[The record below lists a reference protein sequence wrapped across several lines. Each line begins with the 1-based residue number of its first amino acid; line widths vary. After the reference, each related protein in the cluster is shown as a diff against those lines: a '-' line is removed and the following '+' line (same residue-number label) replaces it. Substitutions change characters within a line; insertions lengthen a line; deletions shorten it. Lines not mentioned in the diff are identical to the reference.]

1 MPPRIPRACRKRGCA
16 KTTTDRSG
24 YCEEHR
30 NTGWENHQQGKS
42 RHERGYISVWTKISE
57 NEWDFLLGYLQ
68 GLNSA
73 TISGI
78 RYTFIAAA
86 GFRVLQLIFQKD
98 YDLYNFVGDITM
110 DVAKL
115 GGASFAAWGAGSLVL
130 TAFAGVSVGLIAVG
144 VFVLGFG
151 VAYLLNRF
159 DEHFHLSEKMIAK
172 MRDVKNTPEAEK
184 YWKGNR

>member
-73 TISGI
+73 TISGM

-115 GGASFAAWGAGSLVL
+115 GGASFAAWGIGSTVLV
-130 TAFAGVSVGLIAVG
+130 FASAVSPLWFAVG
-144 VFVLGFG
+144 VFIIGLGA
-151 VAYLLNRF
+151 AYILNRI
-159 DEHFHLSEKMIAK
+159 DDHFHLSEKIITK
-172 MRDVKNTPEAEK
+172 MREAKNIPEVDK